1 MGLYKTSISSIFTF
15 ITANDLKFCRSSYLS
30 CVYRT
35 MKFKGS
41 NGKVC
46 KMMTSRFRTRKY
58 VGSDVREGT
67 FFPGSSRG
75 TVNLIKVVR
84 FG

>member
-15 ITANDLKFCRSSYLS
+15 ITANDLKFCTRFYSS

-46 KMMTSRFRTRKY
+46 KMMTSHFRTRKY

-67 FFPGSSRG
+67 FPREAHAEQ
-75 TVNLIKVVR
+75 
-84 FG
+84 